1 MTKIFHKS
9 RKYPIVRDED
19 GRSTRRQAFDL
30 FTEGYRP
37 SQVFKEGLVAISMKT
52 LLRYFEDWKKQKRLI
67 PRSLFRKIMM
77 GSPDSTEKYVQMLAD
92 YYEVPPEVIAIQLSK
107 PWGIERLTKGELPYI
122 KLERSRSEAEER
134 LEGALRLVSISE
146 NIFRNPPKQINRF
159 MFELMTLDDNTIMTI
174 LKVDGRIMIKKEKLS
189 GTS

>member
-1 MTKIFHKS
+1 
-9 RKYPIVRDED
+9 
-19 GRSTRRQAFDL
+19 
-30 FTEGYRP
+30 
-37 SQVFKEGLVAISMKT
+37 MKT